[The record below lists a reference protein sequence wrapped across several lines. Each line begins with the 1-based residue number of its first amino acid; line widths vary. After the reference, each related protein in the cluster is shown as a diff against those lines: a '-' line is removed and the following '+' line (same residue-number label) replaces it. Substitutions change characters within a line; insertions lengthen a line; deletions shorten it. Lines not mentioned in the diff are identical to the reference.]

1 MSDWQR
7 LREIVR
13 IDSDWVRL
21 IAERWLCDKGQELE
35 YWRVEKVDSVIV
47 LPLYRQ
53 QLLCVRPS
61 FRPGIQRATL
71 DFPGGRLPAG
81 QQPLELA
88 PLLLERELG
97 VPPTALQRTE
107 PLNHAPSV
115 INSAFSNQGLWG
127 IVAEIDPNH
136 PLPATHIGQRAP
148 ATVTGMRELL
158 QALDDLQCR
167 AVLLEWARA
176 QGGVPADGTP
186 TQSAPAQALGTWVRL
201 RTLGAI
207 GAPDSEVG
215 CLIARH
221 RLLHPGEC
229 PCG

>member
-53 QLLCVRPS
+53 QLLCVRAS

-97 VPPTALQRTE
+97 VTPTALQRTE
-107 PLNHAPSV
+107 PLNQAPWV

-127 IVAEIDPNH
+127 IVAEIDPDH
-136 PLPATHIGQRAP
+136 PLLATHIGQRAP
-148 ATVTGMRELL
+148 PPSPACASCCKRSIACNAARCCWNGR
-158 QALDDLQCR
+158 ARRGACR
-167 AVLLEWARA
+167 WIERR
-176 QGGVPADGTP
+176 PNP
-186 TQSAPAQALGTWVRL
+186 RL
-201 RTLGAI
+201 PKPSG
-207 GAPDSEVG
+207 
-215 CLIARH
+215 H
-221 RLLHPGEC
+221 RLG
-229 PCG
+229 CGR